1 MPNVGHAKCLL
12 LLSSSSAQGHRSCPP
27 GSPSAAAPLV
37 PSDPSL
43 RTRSP
48 GHTEPAHRRRS
59 SAHPQWPPLPA
70 AAWAA
75 RTLDVNSPVT
85 PMPCLGHGSWSERRH
100 PTLTAALHPASGART
115 PARHSRPS
123 RPPPPAPSPTAF
135 GRPAKAAAAAA
146 APAATATTAPTP
158 AAPPPAS
165 RLPPPGAQPIGL
177 RARVGAASGSR
188 AWGSDGQLHLG
199 RLAVLSAAGRV
210 SSPVWLVAERAEE
223 P

>member
-37 PSDPSL
+37 PSDPSR

-48 GHTEPAHRRRS
+48 GHTDPARRHRS
-59 SAHPQWPPLPA
+59 LAHPQWPPLPA

-85 PMPCLGHGSWSERRH
+85 PMPCLGRGSWSERRH
-100 PTLTAALHPASGART
+100 PTLTAALHPASRART
-115 PARHSRPS
+115 PARQSRSS

-135 GRPAKAAAAAA
+135 GRPAKAAAAAAAA

-165 RLPPPGAQPIGL
+165 RLPPPGAQPIGPPPGGRGRT
-177 RARVGAASGSR
+177 RAAGGGGLWFTRPGFR
-188 AWGSDGQLHLG
+188 
-199 RLAVLSAAGRV
+199 RSAAPWPAGG
-210 SSPVWLVAERAEE
+210 PERCRTC
-223 P
+223 